1 MPRDSARSIRVY
13 HARSAESAGTLAEYR
28 ILETFEVVS
37 NGERVQLGLPKL
49 RALLAI
55 LWLNA
60 NQIVSTDR
68 LIDLIWGDRAPR
80 SAARSVQIYVS
91 ALRRILSE
99 FRMLASFDV
108 SGTDGIVDV
117 RVDAHRF
124 GGGMGGSWHRARP
137 GGSGCG

>member
-60 NQIVSTDR
+60 NQIVSAER
-68 LIDLIWGDRAPR
+68 LIDPIWETPPR
-80 SAARSVQIYVS
+80 SAARSVQMYIS

-99 FRMLASFDV
+99 FLMLASFDV

-137 GGSGCG
+137 GGSGRG

>member
-1 MPRDSARSIRVY
+1 
-13 HARSAESAGTLAEYR
+13 LAEYR

-49 RALLAI
+49 RARLAI

-68 LIDLIWGDRAPR
+68 LIDLIWGDHAPR
-80 SAARSVQIYVS
+80 LAARSDQIYVS

-108 SGTDGIVDV
+108 S
-117 RVDAHRF
+117 H
-124 GGGMGGSWHRARP
+124 
-137 GGSGCG
+137 